1 MQTED
6 PKDKRYENKYWELA
20 LMLCYFLIPFVGLQ
34 RPLRH
39 YLEANELQ
47 FGYVLLLLFIG
58 GNIMTSFIFILN
70 DKNLKTKSLWTVGLL
85 LIVVIVNVIV

>member
-20 LMLCYFLIPFVGLQ
+20 LMACYFLIPFIGLQ
-34 RPLRH
+34 GPLKSFLDVDELRFR
-39 YLEANELQ
+39 YL
-47 FGYVLLLLFIG
+47 LLLLFVG

-70 DKNLKTKSLWTVGLL
+70 DKNLKTKSLWTVILVAVV
-85 LIVVIVNVIV
+85 VVINFIV